1 MISCFALLRSMPSVL
16 KSFKLSATSVSPTF
30 GWKKI
35 GASNSDKTESTP
47 SNFDNDSSIWE
58 SWFND
63 WYEKSS
69 NSGLKVT
76 IKKLDSP
83 NSFSF
88 SLYVFNDSSPSKA
101 TKPELE
107 QFYYNSLNIPGGY
120 SESGYVQISDWD
132 MVLKTAKSVLQ
143 VDENTN
149 IITFSNNQKRKCT
162 ESSPVYYCKP
172 LTEIELDTLNRIA
185 EKRQALP
192 SVYESW

>member
-1 MISCFALLRSMPSVL
+1 MSNNNSDIKFFWGIVLYCLLL
-16 KSFKLSATSVSPTF
+16 ILTINIVSP
-30 GWKKI
+30 
-35 GASNSDKTESTP
+35 D
-47 SNFDNDSSIWE
+47 
-58 SWFND
+58 
-63 WYEKSS
+63 
-69 NSGLKVT
+69 
-76 IKKLDSP
+76 
-83 NSFSF
+83 
-88 SLYVFNDSSPSKA
+88 NDSSPSKA